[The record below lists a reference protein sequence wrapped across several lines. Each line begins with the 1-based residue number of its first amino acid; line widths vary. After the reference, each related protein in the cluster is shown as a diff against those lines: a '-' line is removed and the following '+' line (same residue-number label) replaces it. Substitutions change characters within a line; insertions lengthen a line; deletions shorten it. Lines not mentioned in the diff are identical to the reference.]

1 MGWWLRKALR
11 HKVPSMF
18 SCVGCPSTHGACTII
33 NCSSRSAD
41 LANRRDSQALIN
53 AYSMREFRAKVIA
66 PTLSQLQ
73 PIHRE
78 RIDAKRRSMVQIA
91 HDNSHNS
98 LCYEMRLS
106 FALTIGAAFERNLR
120 LWLLFGLAE
129 HRPVIERADR
139 RSLFKLVADM
149 KGPVAALKIESGDI
163 IELWELVSTA
173 RHGDGPAAMRLSSL
187 NPDLWSHQDA
197 SAQVEYSRA
206 GLRAY
211 TIRVNDSDLE
221 RYLDA
226 TIDFWESA
234 SRR

>member
-1 MGWWLRKALR
+1 MKAEKTAR
-11 HKVPSMF
+11 H
-18 SCVGCPSTHGACTII
+18 
-33 NCSSRSAD
+33 
-41 LANRRDSQALIN
+41 ALNLVRN
-53 AYSMREFRAKVIA
+53 AGNHFDR
-66 PTLSQLQ
+66 T
-73 PIHRE
+73 
-78 RIDAKRRSMVQIA
+78 VQ
-91 HDNSHNS
+91 
-98 LCYEMRLS
+98 
-106 FALTIGAAFERNLR
+106 
-120 LWLLFGLAE
+120 
-129 HRPVIERADR
+129 
-139 RSLFKLVADM
+139 LVAEM
-149 KGPVAALKIESGDI
+149 KGAVAALKIESGDI